1 MQAGQ
6 GPHRPRLQWIEAG
19 GALEGRQGVGETALA
34 LHGMAQEAEGVG
46 VVWVEPHR
54 LRQGCGCFRQ
64 GAALERLHPLQPLL
78 IGRAVDAQAP
88 VPGRQLAQA
97 RQGGQ
102 RAIRRL
108 LEQRFNRA
116 FRRPGAPRQI
126 PVDGQ
131 AGGSVLGQAPLTGHQ
146 GVGGGGDRL
155 PQRRLVHQPIELAD
169 QILGVVVEQRRT
181 GAGEM
186 PVGIEIL

>member
-1 MQAGQ
+1 M
-6 GPHRPRLQWIEAG
+6 
-19 GALEGRQGVGETALA
+19 
-34 LHGMAQEAEGVG
+34 
-46 VVWVEPHR
+46 
-54 LRQGCGCFRQ
+54 
-64 GAALERLHPLQPLL
+64 
-78 IGRAVDAQAP
+78 
-88 VPGRQLAQA
+88 PGRQLAQA

-108 LEQRFNRA
+108 LKQWFNRA
-116 FRRPGAPRQI
+116 FLRPGALRQI

-131 AGGSVLGQAPLTGHQ
+131 AVGGVLGQPPLTGHQ

-169 QILGVVVEQRRT
+169 QIIGVVIEQCCT